1 MKLDLFLLKT
11 AQRCIIV
18 ACAPRSAHGVRRIGR
33 VAALANAS
41 RVRPSRARERPS
53 QRRDHQA
60 RPPRAPISDAA
71 SNQHP
76 MLQLERERLPHV
88 RRVDDRVEVLSDA
101 ALVPS
106 D

>member
-1 MKLDLFLLKT
+1 MKPDSFLLKT
-11 AQRCIIV
+11 AQRCITV

-33 VAALANAS
+33 VAALATMPAES
-41 RVRPSRARERPS
+41 DHQERPS

>member
-1 MKLDLFLLKT
+1 MKPDLFLLKT

-18 ACAPRSAHGVRRIGR
+18 ACAPRSTHGVRRIGR

-41 RVRPSRARERPS
+41 RVEAIKSAHHSAETIN
-53 QRRDHQA
+53 QA